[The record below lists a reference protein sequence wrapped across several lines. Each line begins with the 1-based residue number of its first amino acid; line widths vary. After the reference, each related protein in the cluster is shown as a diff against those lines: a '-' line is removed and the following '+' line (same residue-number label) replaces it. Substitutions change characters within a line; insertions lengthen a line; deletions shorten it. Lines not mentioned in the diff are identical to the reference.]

1 MQSSLSRY
9 ALLTSCFLPCAA
21 LRADFDPKVVAGDAR
36 WIVYVDCNALRGST
50 LGAELIKAVQKAQ
63 KEATGGFVGVDVS
76 KLLTTIG
83 SLTAYGTNFSD
94 KPSAIDGT
102 IIAQGTPE
110 LRKIAESVLL
120 QGTIA
125 EPKVFS
131 EVTDLPFPAYALSD
145 RKAKTEEQTQLVIA
159 FPPEPVVIASKSK
172 AQLLKA
178 HAVLLGKAVSLAKSG
193 DSPLNKFAANAS
205 GAYLYSASLTPS
217 SEALGGGKDA
227 PHARILQLAN
237 AGSLIIGERGPDT
250 FAHAELAAS
259 SKQNAEKLMKILQGM
274 TAMLSLAETN
284 DQQLAAF
291 IQSTSVAR
299 EGDTVKL
306 DLAYASARLVQM
318 IQNMQ
323 AQGDPRSGKRGQVIS
338 SGNIVGEWGGDG
350 AAQSDTGESVS
361 HTIENVK
368 LTNGST
374 VTLGRSLNSGKQA
387 RFVSAEITSA
397 DGLGTPLVFR
407 SEFMRS
413 FRGTMSQFQ
422 FPGTDG
428 MYTIKVTYI
437 PDPEGKAK
445 FAVSVADAKPAPE
458 MRSEVRSK

>member
-1 MQSSLSRY
+1 MPHSFRFALVASCLLS
-9 ALLTSCFLPCAA
+9 CAA
-21 LRADFDPKVVAGDAR
+21 LRADYDPKIIAGDAR
-36 WIVYVDCNALRGST
+36 WVVYLDCNALRGST
-50 LGAELIKAVQKAQ
+50 LGAELIKTVQKSQAD
-63 KEATGGFVGVDVS
+63 TPVGSVGVDAS

-94 KPSAIDGT
+94 KATAIDGT
-102 IIAQGTPE
+102 LIAQGTPE

-125 EPKVFS
+125 QPKVFS
-131 EVTDLPFPAYALSD
+131 EVTDLPFPAYAISNPNE
-145 RKAKTEEQTQLVIA
+145 KTAEHTQLVIA

-178 HAVLLGKAVSLAKSG
+178 RDVLLGKAPSLARSG

-205 GAYLYSASLTPS
+205 GAYLYGASLTPTG
-217 SEALGGGKDA
+217 ELLGGGKDG
-227 PHARILQLAN
+227 PHARILQLAH
-237 AGSLIIGERGPDT
+237 AGSLVIGERGPDT
-250 FAHAELAAS
+250 FAHAELEAS
-259 SKQNAEKLMKILQGM
+259 SKPNAEKLTKILQGM
-274 TAMLSLAETN
+274 AAMLSLAETN

-291 IQSTSVAR
+291 IQSTSVSR
-299 EGDTVKL
+299 EGDTVRL

-323 AQGDPRSGKRGQVIS
+323 AQGDPRPTRRTPVIS

-350 AAQSDTGESVS
+350 VAPPDGGEPVS

-368 LTNGST
+368 LANGST
-374 VTLGRSLNSGKQA
+374 ITLGRSVSSGKQA
-387 RFVSAEITSA
+387 RFIAAEITPA
-397 DGLGTPLVFR
+397 VGTGAPLVFR
-407 SEFMRS
+407 SDFMRG

-428 MYTIKVTYI
+428 TYTIKVTYV
-437 PDPEGKAK
+437 PDPEGKSK
-445 FAVSVADAKPAPE
+445 FAVSVSDPKPA
-458 MRSEVRSK
+458 SEVKTEARSK